1 MQTIINWLLSGA
13 WQYVAAAVAGL
24 AVLIGARRS
33 GVNAEKRKAAE
44 RAVEAMQTQ
53 REVENYVEGRNPAD
67 LRRDLDRWMRDG
79 DGQ

>member
-1 MQTIINWLLSGA
+1 MQTIINWLLGGA

-24 AVLIGARRS
+24 AVLISARRS
-33 GVNAEKRKAAE
+33 GVNAEQRKAAE

-67 LRRDLDRWMRDG
+67 VRSDLARWMRD
-79 DGQ
+79 DE

>member
-1 MQTIINWLLSGA
+1 MQTIINWLLGGA

-33 GVNAEKRKAAE
+33 GVNAERRKAAE

-53 REVENYVEGRNPAD
+53 REVENYVEGRSPAD
-67 LRRDLDRWMRDG
+67 VQHDLTRWMRD
-79 DGQ
+79 DE